1 MSNRPT
7 KDRMAE
13 LMILIDSSIQLTD
26 DKNEMLM
33 LACVMLQ
40 RTKDLF
46 DITLGEP
53 GRKEMF
59 KDFS

>member
-1 MSNRPT
+1 
-7 KDRMAE
+7 MAE